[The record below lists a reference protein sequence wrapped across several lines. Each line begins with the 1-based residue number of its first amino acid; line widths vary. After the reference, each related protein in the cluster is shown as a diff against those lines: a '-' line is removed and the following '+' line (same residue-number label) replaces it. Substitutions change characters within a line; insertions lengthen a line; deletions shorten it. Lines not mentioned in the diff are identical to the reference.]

1 MTLAAKNDTNTVNFQ
16 VLQPLSWNPND
27 PEGTVYH
34 PADYYYYLV
43 DNVPFNKISD
53 RDVFMAEIAQTG
65 KICGFPARVNSQ
77 ISFLG
82 QGSTASPIEQF
93 AIVIVDLQNG
103 VIHQDFYKQTLNS
116 YEMLGIVV
124 ANIHI
129 GGALGSKYYLDEY
142 GQKIYYV
149 VFTRP
154 DLAITSSGSLITG
167 YGEVLEIGTKL
178 YVSTSGIPC
187 TAASGAA
194 RMQTSDGTPIS
205 FGSIKGIDS
214 QDVYFNVTLGQG
226 PSYGST
232 AGAIATH
239 AKLLDILDSNSS
251 NPDTWVYGH
260 NGYATRIVTVAG
272 TTSAQAGN
280 AVGFD
285 ASNNLVAFS
294 SAVTPPFGFLL
305 AKTSSK
311 CFVVVEGE
319 WLVTGGTS
327 LTPGQ
332 LYYLTAAGSLNA
344 GPGTNNVYINN
355 KVGRAVQT
363 QDGSNVLL
371 LELTGADLGT
381 NSKVNTT
388 TSTVT
393 SNYGR
398 QTGAYLLGAGF
409 PGHRRFLTNRDVI
422 SPVVGFGYNGLLT
435 GCSKTATL
443 ITDLSGYKPT
453 RATFANG
460 GSPQTVWGYS
470 PSTND
475 SYNEQWPTSIDLS
488 TAADRVNGTT
498 DGSTAIPGAHLPK
511 GAMVVQRLSPE
522 FIADTSGY
530 FERILLFFY
539 SGMNDEQR
547 QRLLGVSSYYGLP
560 LVSASDSPHS
570 ISLSSSGTP
579 QFFSKTSTGTE
590 IQGLD
595 STRTSYDYV
604 KVQLN
609 AADDFESR
617 PISLTPTVNGLL
629 GTYYLGTSLSGDP
642 VLQRVDSTINLSWG
656 TGQSPCPAIGGS
668 AAFSTRW
675 IGKVT
680 PRYSE
685 KYTFYVKA
693 DNASRLWIWINGTK
707 YQLIDNWTNPTLDEH
722 SGTTPVALTGGQ
734 SYDIEL
740 DYYEDTIRPASI
752 SFSWSSDKQGKEVIP
767 SDHLSCSPYAV
778 GAIPTTTGA
787 SKGISLKRRNGM
799 VCLYMS
805 SQSTT
810 TGNSHNCFI
819 TYSYYRK
826 SVSGGIVTY
835 KFYGARVVTSS
846 STFSTDRTLYDKI
859 QSLPMGCVS
868 LSVNPASND
877 VVVGLFNPNPMHLSL
892 LNKHKAS
899 SWAYDYFKTTDYQ
912 STLDSV
918 LLAPLGDSLAHTKT
932 TATLGN
938 KSAIFSGSAYINAD
952 TLAAL
957 PLPLDYSTT
966 GPSSLF
972 YPFIDFG
979 LFYKNLFTAGTP
991 YTTYINSA
999 FKFTDNLYY
1008 TNTRLG
1014 SFFAPL
1020 SETKTDDQF
1029 RDTFIFT
1036 SPWSLSL
1043 GPNLRTG
1050 DYPPLMNI
1058 TRATIPKLVGV
1069 GCIVYVYKADPAN
1082 ESYVTLSLDE
1092 EALVFQMFGNYLTQ
1106 QTGNAS
1112 DPVYR
1117 RNYDLLTYVNGKLT
1131 AVGPGDSIRIWLPP
1145 LAIDDLRAT
1154 QGIDKDIQTRQ
1165 LPALQ
1170 LTYDSTASSPSPHTA
1185 GLDRD
1190 SDNLPLNPRT
1200 TGEVG
1205 YTVDFSNT
1213 GAVTFLRGGSNSN
1226 CESSCVGASGAS
1238 GEIIGT
1244 VVKWEP
1250 KPDNPDYCRLIG
1262 CTGYLSLYK
1271 QGCSSSCWS
1280 GQVKGYFDIKGIPD
1294 GNYTLDIVNDES
1306 DELSRLITI
1315 TGGKTTDLGTII
1327 TNIKPCRYP

>member
-1 MTLAAKNDTNTVNFQ
+1 MTLAAKNDTSTVNFQ

-82 QGSTASPIEQF
+82 QGSTAPSIEQF

-124 ANIHI
+124 ANINV

-149 VFTRP
+149 VFACP
-154 DLAITSSGSLITG
+154 DLAITSSASLITG
-167 YGEVLEIGTKL
+167 DSEVLEIGTKL

-214 QDVYFNVTLGQG
+214 PDSYFNVTLGQG
-226 PSYGST
+226 PNYGAT

-239 AKLLDILDSNSS
+239 AKLLDILDSNSN

-381 NSKVNTT
+381 NSKVST
-388 TSTVT
+388 TSTIA

-422 SPVVGFGYNGLLT
+422 SPTVGFGYNGALT
-435 GCSKTATL
+435 GYSKTAST
-443 ITDLSGYKPT
+443 ISDLSGYKPT

-460 GSPQTVWGYS
+460 GSAQTVWGYS
-470 PSTND
+470 PSTSD
-475 SYNEQWPTSIDLS
+475 SYNEQWPTSVDLS

-539 SGMNDEQR
+539 SGMNEEQR
-547 QRLLGVSSYYGLP
+547 SRLLGSSFYYGLP

-570 ISLSSSGTP
+570 ISLSSGTP

-590 IQGLD
+590 VQGLD
-595 STRTSYDYV
+595 SNPNTFYDYI

-617 PISLTPTVNGLL
+617 PISLT
-629 GTYYLGTSLSGDP
+629 
-642 VLQRVDSTINLSWG
+642 
-656 TGQSPCPAIGGS
+656 S
-668 AAFSTRW
+668 AGA
-675 IGKVT
+675 G
-680 PRYSE
+680 
-685 KYTFYVKA
+685 
-693 DNASRLWIWINGTK
+693 
-707 YQLIDNWTNPTLDEH
+707 
-722 SGTTPVALTGGQ
+722 
-734 SYDIEL
+734 
-740 DYYEDTIRPASI
+740 
-752 SFSWSSDKQGKEVIP
+752 
-767 SDHLSCSPYAV
+767 AV
-778 GAIPTTTGA
+778 GALPTTTGA

-810 TGNSHNCFI
+810 AGNSHNCFI

-835 KFYGARVVTSS
+835 KFYDPSVITRS

-868 LSVNPASND
+868 LSTNPASND

-932 TATLGN
+932 TSALGN

-957 PLPLDYSTT
+957 PLPLDFNTT

-1036 SPWSLSL
+1036 SPRSLSL

-1058 TRATIPKLVGV
+1058 TRDTIPKLVGV
-1069 GCIVYVYKADPAN
+1069 GCVVYVYKADPAN

-1106 QTGNAS
+1106 QTGNVS
-1112 DPVYR
+1112 DSVYR

-1145 LAIDDLRAT
+1145 LAMDDLRAT

-1170 LTYDSTASSPSPHTA
+1170 LTYAPNSPASSPSPHTA

-1190 SDNLPLNPRT
+1190 SDNLPLNPST

-1213 GAVTFLRGGSNSN
+1213 GAVTFVRGGSNTD
-1226 CESSCVGASGAS
+1226 CKSSCVNVSGAS
-1238 GEIIGT
+1238 GTITGSLQIWS
-1244 VVKWEP
+1244 KL
-1250 KPDNPDYCRLIG
+1250 PDGRGGYYCTLVTAG
-1262 CTGYLSLYK
+1262 EATLYLYK
-1271 QGCSSSCWS
+1271 QGCSSVYCWS
-1280 GQVKGYFDIKGIPD
+1280 GQKSKDFMITGIPD
-1294 GNYTLDIVNDES
+1294 GSYTLIVNKGLLDGEIIP
-1306 DELSRLITI
+1306 ITI
-1315 TGGKTTDLGTII
+1315 TNGGTYNVGGIAI
-1327 TNIKPCRYP
+1327 TSNPCSGL